1 MTDARWLDDE
11 QQRLWQDLLT
21 VVIALPTLLDRQ
33 LQRDEGISNFEYSV
47 MARLS
52 MTEAHTMRLSDLAAQ
67 CNSTQQRL
75 SKLMVRFE
83 RQGWVVR
90 YPDPDNG
97 RYTLATLTD
106 TGLRKVEQSAPAH
119 VERVRQLVFDPLS
132 AAQQRHLGA
141 ALARIAGP
149 VRDQIESGGAG
160 Q

>member
-1 MTDARWLDDE
+1 MTGTPQWLDDE
-11 QQRLWQDLLT
+11 QQKLWQDLRT
-21 VVIALPTLLDRQ
+21 VVVALPTLLDRQ

-52 MTEAHTMRLSDLAAQ
+52 MTETHTMRLSDLAAQ
-67 CNSTQQRL
+67 CDSTQPRL

-83 RQGWVVR
+83 QHGWVTR
-90 YPDPDNG
+90 CPDPDNG

-106 TGLRKVEQSAPAH
+106 AGLRKVEDSAPAH

-141 ALARIAGP
+141 ALSRIAAL
-149 VRDQIESGGAG
+149 VREQLDER
-160 Q
+160 